1 MARRA
6 FYVFLLLLASLAL
19 RASGEEPLDN
29 EIATVERLRGV
40 SFAKAVEHKTI
51 QRAELRKYIESQMQ
65 KELPGGTDGYLRMLV
80 ALHLVEPGTGIE
92 PLLDLYDAQ
101 VLAFY
106 DPTSHV
112 YYSLDAP
119 PGDLQLPEPM
129 LEAVKIH
136 ELTHALQDQRWD
148 AGKVSEGL
156 QDDWDAAM
164 AYQSLL
170 EGEAVLVMMAYLGD
184 SAGMPLESLIAE
196 PTFLASIRDA
206 AGMSMGMPDNVPR
219 YFVESLQYPYIEG
232 LAFVVDAYKRGG
244 WKAVDAVYEN
254 PPQSTEELEHPE
266 IYRARVSETRTRRVV
281 KPPEDGT
288 VETTL
293 GEFHWSF
300 LLGKEAGEGWGSD
313 LVRVKSSVS
322 GSTVLVDSTWDTPT
336 DAKEFVAALHPF
348 LEKKKDANI
357 RIVLPTPTR
366 VLAAWGSDQ
375 AAIKAFLRREA
386 KPAK

>member
-65 KELPGGTDGYLRMLV
+65 KELPGGPDGYLRMLV

-148 AGKVSEGL
+148 AGKVSERL

-266 IYRARVSETRTRRVV
+266 IYRARVSETRARRVV

-375 AAIKAFLRREA
+375 GAIKAFLRREA